1 MTYYAHCCQ
10 NYSLIIHT
18 AESLEDK
25 ECPKVSII
33 IQGKEVDNE
42 IV

>member
-1 MTYYAHCCQ
+1 MLIAAKIIA
-10 NYSLIIHT
+10 IIHT

-33 IQGKEVDNE
+33 IQGKEVNE